1 MEFDCKN
8 TRKTR
13 QRQVVLE
20 ALKKTTAHPTAD
32 ELYEE
37 VRKKMPRVSLGTVY
51 RNLEILSTCGEI
63 IKLDLGEGKKRFDA
77 RMDPHHHFR
86 CTQCGR
92 VYDLPFIPVEGIMQK
107 AARMSHFKVT
117 GVQIGFEG
125 VCDACLENEKKNTKE
140 VIQ

>member
-1 MEFDCKN
+1 MKFDCDN
-8 TRKTR
+8 TRKTH

-20 ALKKTTAHPTAD
+20 TLRKTAAHPTAD

-63 IKLDLGEGKKRFDA
+63 NKLDLGEGKKRFDA
-77 RMDPHHHFR
+77 RMDPHHHFL
-86 CTQCGR
+86 CKQCGR
-92 VYDLPFIPVEGIMQK
+92 VYDLPFIPVEDITQE
-107 AARMSHFKVT
+107 AARMSHFKIT

-125 VCDACLENEKKNTKE
+125 ICDACLGNEKKAKE
-140 VIQ
+140 AIH

>member
-20 ALKKTTAHPTAD
+20 TLKETTAHPTAD

-37 VRKKMPRVSLGTVY
+37 VREKMPRVSLGTVY

-92 VYDLPFIPVEGIMQK
+92 IYDLPFIPVEGIMQE

-117 GVQIGFEG
+117 GIQIGFEG
-125 VCDACLENEKKNTKE
+125 VCDACLGNEKKNTKE
-140 VIQ
+140 VMQ